1 MLNKSDK
8 VLVTGGAG
16 FIGSHLV
23 SALLLRGLEV
33 RVLEKPGAK
42 IGHLPKNDIQIVWAD
57 ITNRECLKDAISGCS
72 VVFHLAADPNLWRK
86 SRSHYHHVNFQG
98 AKNVIECALHLGV
111 KRIVHASTESILT
124 RKNQTGEITETQ
136 QVGLKD
142 AIGSYCRSKMRAEL
156 FALGLGSMGAPVIVV
171 NPTLPVGPGDHGLSP
186 PSKMILD
193 FCKAGC
199 REYIAGDLNL
209 ADVRD
214 IAQGFILACE
224 RGESGRRYILSG
236 ENKTIKEV
244 FQILSNIVYLPGP
257 EIRIPYPIALG
268 FAFFSELWADL
279 VTGKS
284 PQANLTGVQL
294 TRRIMHF
301 KSNVAL
307 REMGWKVRPIE
318 NSLQEAVA
326 WFKTNGLI

>member
-1 MLNKSDK
+1 MLNNSDK

-23 SALLLRGLEV
+23 SALLQRGLAV
-33 RVLEKPGAK
+33 RVLEKPGASVK
-42 IGHLPKNDIQIVWAD
+42 HLPQNNIEIVWAD
-57 ITNRECLKDAISGCS
+57 ITKRESLTQAISGCS

-86 SRSHYHHVNFQG
+86 NRSHYHQVNFQG
-98 AKNVIECALHLGV
+98 AKNVIEIALDLGV

-124 RKNQTGEITETQ
+124 RKNQKDEISETQ
-136 QVGLKD
+136 QVGIKD

-171 NPTLPVGPGDHGLSP
+171 NPTLPIGPGDYGLSP
-186 PSKMILD
+186 PSRMILD
-193 FCKAGC
+193 FCKTGR
-199 REYIAGDLNL
+199 REYISGDLNL

-224 RGESGRRYILSG
+224 RGEPGRRYILSG

-244 FQILSNIVYLPGP
+244 FQMLSQIVGLPGP
-257 EIRIPYPIALG
+257 ETQIPYPLALG

-279 VTGKS
+279 VSGKS

-301 KSNVAL
+301 KSSVAL
-307 REMGWKVRPIE
+307 KEMGWKVRSVE
-318 NSLQEAVA
+318 NSLQESIV
-326 WFKTNGLI
+326 WFKSNRLI

>member
-1 MLNKSDK
+1 MLNISGK

-23 SALLLRGLEV
+23 TALLERGFAV
-33 RVLEKPGAK
+33 RVLEKPGVN
-42 IGHLPKNDIQIVWAD
+42 IDHLPKNDLEIVWAD
-57 ITNRECLKDAISGCS
+57 ITARESLARAISGCS

-86 SRSHYHHVNFQG
+86 SKSQYHRVNFQG
-98 AKNVIECALHLGV
+98 TKNVIECALHLGV
-111 KRIVHASTESILT
+111 KKIVHTSTESILT
-124 RKNQTGEITETQ
+124 RKNQTDEITENQ

-142 AIGSYCRSKMRAEL
+142 AIGSYCRSKMRAEQ
-156 FALGLGSMGAPVIVV
+156 FALGLGAMGAPVVVV
-171 NPTLPVGPGDHGLSP
+171 NPTLPVGPGDYGLSP

-193 FCKAGC
+193 FCKTGR
-199 REYIAGDLNL
+199 REYISGDLNL

-214 IAQGFILACE
+214 IAQGFILAFE
-224 RGESGRRYILSG
+224 RGEPGRRYILSG

-244 FQILSNIVYLPGP
+244 FQILSKIVGLPGP
-257 EIRIPYPIALG
+257 EIKIPYPLALG
-268 FAFFSELWADL
+268 FAFFSELWADFIA
-279 VTGKS
+279 GKS

-307 REMGWKVRPIE
+307 KEMGWKVRPIE
-318 NSLQEAVA
+318 NSLREAVA
-326 WFKTNGLI
+326 WFKLRGLI